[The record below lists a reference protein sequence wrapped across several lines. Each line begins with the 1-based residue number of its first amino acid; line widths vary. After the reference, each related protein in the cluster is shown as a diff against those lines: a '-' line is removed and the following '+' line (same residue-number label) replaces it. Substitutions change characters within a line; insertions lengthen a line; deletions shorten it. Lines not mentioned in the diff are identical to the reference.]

1 MTITNNQKINP
12 IIYRARVAR
21 LATADSK
28 AIPHIVPVVFAF
40 DGEKYYIPVD
50 EKPKITKPDKL
61 RRIKNIEVNP
71 AVALL
76 IDEYNEDW
84 NKLLFIIIRGKASI
98 VGKRREN
105 DEDAEEQQENSDDND
120 KLLKKAHE
128 LLFMKYP
135 QYQHIDIGEL
145 CILIYPLKTIF
156 WSMLS
161 RENKQENHFI

>member
-1 MTITNNQKINP
+1 MTTNNQKINP

-28 AIPHIVPVVFAF
+28 ATPHIVPVVFAF

-84 NKLLFIIIRGKASI
+84 NKLLFIIIQGKASI
-98 VGKRREN
+98 LGKRKEN
-105 DEDAEEQQENSDDND
+105 NKEETEEQQVNSDDND
-120 KLLKKAHE
+120 RLLKNAHK

-135 QYQHIDIGEL
+135 QYQHIAIGKL
-145 CILIYPLKTIF
+145 CIVIHPQKTIF

-161 RENKQENHFI
+161 KENK

>member
-1 MTITNNQKINP
+1 MQEIDP

-28 AIPHIVPVVFAF
+28 AKPHIVPVVFAF
-40 DGEKYYIPVD
+40 DGEKYYIPID
-50 EKPKITKPDKL
+50 KKTKTTKPEEL
-61 RRIKNIEVNP
+61 RRIKNIDANP

-84 NKLLFIIIRGKASI
+84 KKLLFIMVQGKGAI
-98 VGKRREN
+98 LGKKKGN
-105 DEDAEEQQENSDDND
+105 DEGTREEEDGDD

-128 LLFMKYP
+128 LLKTKYP
-135 QYQHIDIGEL
+135 QYQHIDIGKL
-145 CILIYPLKTIF
+145 SIVIYPQKTIF

-161 RENKQENHFI
+161 RENK

>member
-1 MTITNNQKINP
+1 MTTNNQKINP

-21 LATADSK
+21 LATADCKS
-28 AIPHIVPVVFAF
+28 IPHIIPVVFAF

-76 IDEYNEDW
+76 IDEYNENW
-84 NKLLFIIIRGKASI
+84 NKLLFIMIQGKASI
-98 VGKRREN
+98 LGKGREN
-105 DEDAEEQQENSDDND
+105 NNAETEEQPDNSNDND
-120 KLLKKAHE
+120 KLLRYAHK
-128 LLFMKYP
+128 LLLTKYP
-135 QYQHIDIGEL
+135 QYQHVAIGKL
-145 CILIYPLKTIF
+145 CIVIHPQRTIF

-161 RENKQENHFI
+161 GE

>member
-1 MTITNNQKINP
+1 VTTNNQKINP

-50 EKPKITKPDKL
+50 EKPKITKPDQL

-84 NKLLFIIIRGKASI
+84 NKLLFILIQGKASI
-98 VGKRREN
+98 LGKRGEN
-105 DEDAEEQQENSDDND
+105 NKEETEDPQDNSDDGD
-120 KLLKKAHE
+120 KLLKNARK
-128 LLFMKYP
+128 LLSMKYP
-135 QYQHIDIGEL
+135 QYEHIAIGKL
-145 CILIYPLKTIF
+145 CIVIHPQKIIY
-156 WSMLS
+156 WNMLS
-161 RENKQENHFI
+161 RENK

>member
-1 MTITNNQKINP
+1 VTTTNSQKINP

-28 AIPHIVPVVFAF
+28 AIPHIIPVVFAF

-61 RRIKNIEVNP
+61 RRIKNIQANP
-71 AVALL
+71 SVALL
-76 IDEYNEDW
+76 IDEYDEDW
-84 NKLLFIIIRGKASI
+84 NKLLFIMIQGKASI
-98 VGKRREN
+98 LGKIRQNNKE
-105 DEDAEEQQENSDDND
+105 ETEEQQDSSYASD
-120 KLLKKAHE
+120 KLLKNAHQ

-135 QYQHIDIGEL
+135 QYEHIAIGKL
-145 CILIYPLKTIF
+145 CIVIHPEKTIL

-161 RENKQENHFI
+161 GGNK

>member
-1 MTITNNQKINP
+1 MTTNKQEINQ

-21 LATADSK
+21 LATANSK

-50 EKPKITKPDKL
+50 EKTKTTKPDKL

-84 NKLLFIIIRGKASI
+84 KKLFFVMIQGNASI
-98 VGKRREN
+98 LGRGRGNEE
-105 DEDAEEQQENSDDND
+105 EDQQEYDNDDD
-120 KLLKKAHE
+120 KLLKIAHK
-128 LLFMKYP
+128 LLFQKYP
-135 QYQHIDIGEL
+135 QYQHIAIGNL
-145 CILIYPLKTIF
+145 CIVIYPQKTIC
-156 WSMLS
+156 WSMFS
-161 RENKQENHFI
+161 EDNK

>member
-1 MTITNNQKINP
+1 MTTNKQEINA

-50 EKPKITKPDKL
+50 EKTKTTKPDKL

-76 IDEYNEDW
+76 IDEYYEDW
-84 NKLLFIIIRGKASI
+84 KKLLFIMIQGKASI
-98 VGKRREN
+98 LGKRRGNEK
-105 DEDAEEQQENSDDND
+105 EEQQENDEND
-120 KLLKKAHE
+120 KLLKIAHK
-128 LLFMKYP
+128 LLFTKYT
-135 QYQHIDIGEL
+135 QYQHIAIGKL
-145 CILIYPLKTIF
+145 CIVIYPQKTIF
-156 WSMLS
+156 WSMVS
-161 RENKQENHFI
+161 KENQ

>member
-1 MTITNNQKINP
+1 VTTNNRKINQ

-28 AIPHIVPVVFAF
+28 AIPHIIPVVFAF

-84 NKLLFIIIRGKASI
+84 NKLLFIIIQGKASML
-98 VGKRREN
+98 GKRREN
-105 DEDAEEQQENSDDND
+105 DKEEREEQQDNSD
-120 KLLKKAHE
+120 KLLKYAHK

-135 QYQHIDIGEL
+135 QYQYIAIGRL
-145 CILIYPLKTIF
+145 CIVIHPRKTIF

-161 RENKQENHFI
+161 TKNKRENSFV

>member
-1 MTITNNQKINP
+1 MTTNSLKINP

-50 EKPKITKPDKL
+50 EKPKIIKPDKL

-84 NKLLFIIIRGKASI
+84 NKLLFILIQGQASI
-98 VGKRREN
+98 LGKRRENN
-105 DEDAEEQQENSDDND
+105 DEDAEEQQDNSADND
-120 KLLKKAHE
+120 KLLKTAHK
-128 LLFMKYP
+128 LLFIKYP
-135 QYQHIDIGEL
+135 QYQHIAIGKL
-145 CILIYPLKTIF
+145 CIVIYPQKTTF

-161 RENKQENHFI
+161 RENK

>member
-1 MTITNNQKINP
+1 MVTTTNNQKINA

-28 AIPHIVPVVFAF
+28 AIPHIIPVVFAF

-61 RRIKNIEVNP
+61 RRIKNIQANP

-76 IDEYNEDW
+76 IDEYDEDW
-84 NKLLFIIIRGKASI
+84 NKLLFIMIQGKASI
-98 VGKRREN
+98 LGKRREN
-105 DEDAEEQQENSDDND
+105 NKEETEDPQNNSDDGD
-120 KLLKKAHE
+120 KLLKNAHK

-135 QYQHIDIGEL
+135 QYEHIAIGKL
-145 CILIYPLKTIF
+145 CIVIHPEKTIL

-161 RENKQENHFI
+161 GRNK